1 MKNWTK
7 TLGTLALAGTA
18 AIAMGGAGLPA
29 DDVRLTGAGST
40 FAQPLF
46 ERWAGEYQKKNAN
59 VKIEYS
65 GGGSGAG
72 IKSITDKTVSFAAS
86 DAPMSTRELEAA
98 GGKDAVVELPICT
111 GAVVPAYNLPGVTE
125 ELKFT
130 GELLCEIFSGKV
142 AKWSDAKIAAV
153 NPGVKLP
160 DTAITPAWRTDGS
173 GTTFVFSNYLC
184 TQSESFKSSVGSG
197 KQIKWPVG
205 QGGKGN
211 PGVAA
216 VIQQTAGSIGYIELN
231 YAEANKIAYG
241 QVKNKDGKFVK
252 ASVES
257 VTSAGEAAA
266 TTMKGNQLTAD
277 IWNQPGEKSY
287 PISAF
292 AYLIVYKDLRN
303 LKSMGDA
310 DALVAFT
317 RWAVS
322 DEGQKL
328 AKEMTYAP
336 LSKSV
341 QTKIEET
348 LKTVKFAGK

>member
-1 MKNWTK
+1 MNSWMRTAGSVAL
-7 TLGTLALAGTA
+7 LGAVSVG
-18 AIAMGGAGLPA
+18 MGGMGVQT
-29 DDVRLTGAGST
+29 DDVRLSGAGST

-46 ERWAGEYQKKNAN
+46 ERWAGEYQKKNTN
-59 VKIEYS
+59 VKIEYG

-72 IKSITDKTVSFAAS
+72 IKAITDKTVAFAAS
-86 DAPMSTRELEAA
+86 DAPMNTKELTAA
-98 GGKDAVVELPICT
+98 GGKDATVELPICA
-111 GAVVPAYNLPGVTE
+111 GAVVPAYNLPDVKD

-130 GELLCEIFSGKV
+130 GELLAEIFTGKV
-142 AKWSDAKIAAV
+142 AKWNDAKISAI

-160 DTAITPAWRTDGS
+160 DLAITPAWRTDGS
-173 GTTFVFSNYLC
+173 GTTFVFTSYLA
-184 TQSESFKSSVGSG
+184 TQSETFKSSVGMG
-197 KQIKWPVG
+197 KQVKWPVG

-216 VIQQTAGSIGYIELN
+216 VIQQTAGAIGYIELN

-252 ASVES
+252 PSIES
-257 VTSAGEAAA
+257 VTAAGEAAA
-266 TTMKGNQLTAD
+266 TTMKGNHLTAD

-292 AYLIVYKDLRN
+292 AYLIVYKDLGN

-310 DALVAFT
+310 DAFLAFT

-328 AKEMTYAP
+328 AKELTYAP

-348 LKTVKFAGK
+348 LKTVKYAGK